1 MTKTAKN
8 GQKNSSFSKKA
19 FFQVSEIMQQN
30 DHSPRGGYKSYQQSV
45 FFDITTL

>member
-19 FFQVSEIMQQN
+19 FFQVSEIIQQN
-30 DHSPRGGYKSYQQSV
+30 DNRTQCGYKSYQQSV